1 MVLFYLFIQYYAVL
15 NTLYSTNE
23 AAYVKIGFLN
33 LVYLY
38 HYHIPTCLE
47 HVSVVQY
54 MFWTGIQTWIVD
66 VLHVHLIC
74 SETVSAMF
82 RLLFELVVTAALF
95 RILTVLAM

>member
-47 HVSVVQY
+47 HLLYHLY
-54 MFWTGIQTWIVD
+54 MFEEACFPIGSIISWK
-66 VLHVHLIC
+66 
-74 SETVSAMF
+74 
-82 RLLFELVVTAALF
+82 
-95 RILTVLAM
+95 